1 MYRIEISSAAR
12 KDIKRLSKTAQLELR
27 DTHFPQIV
35 ENPYAAE
42 PLLYDLRG
50 LWAYHFA
57 VRTTQYRIVYE
68 IDTKN
73 QVVLLVMVA
82 SREKFY
88 EKLRRRLGL
97 P

>member
-1 MYRIEISSAAR
+1 MYRIEISSAVK
-12 KDIKRLSKTAQLELR
+12 KDIKRLSKTAQRELR
-27 DTHFPQIV
+27 DTHFPKIA

-57 VRTTQYRIVYE
+57 RRTTQYRIVYE
-68 IDTKN
+68 INTEDR
-73 QVVLLVMVA
+73 VVLLVMIA
-82 SREKFY
+82 SRENLY

-97 P
+97 R